1 MDLLEVLRPAI
12 LDYIIKYVFEE
23 GVFTDPGIKGI
34 GQGLYV
40 VEIMDVV
47 HWAKLVKR
55 ALAVGCWQ
63 LGWWI
68 NADAAQ
74 NFALTGLCQIDNI

>member
-1 MDLLEVLRPAI
+1 MLRPVI

-23 GVFTDPGIKGI
+23 GVLPYPRVKGI
-34 GQGLYV
+34 GQDLYV
-40 VEIMDVV
+40 VEIPDVV
-47 HWAKLVKR
+47 HWAKLIKEQ
-55 ALAVGCWQ
+55 LAAGHWLLACR
-63 LGWWI
+63 I